1 MTMTARVAVACAWRG
16 APTSAASVVT
26 HALLSSRRSSRRA
39 QKKAATAPRYRRRR
53 RRDASCGAAASSSEL
68 IHHVA
73 TTATTTLHDTSWMYW
88 TKYAFML
95 PVSVAG
101 RERRDACFVPRRVQ
115 EDLMCE
121 KPKKALKS
129 SPPITTHF
137 YTRNGSESAPPDTCT
152 KWWCTSDDP
161 VLLGVAT
168 VAMLTGIG
176 GAALFSPIF
185 LLGFPLL
192 GPEYPLETA
201 TAGGRGVRPFTS
213 TDG

>member
-1 MTMTARVAVACAWRG
+1 MRCGGVVVGAHPSRGNDSDDDVARCVLDVLDKVRL
-16 APTSAASVVT
+16 
-26 HALLSSRRSSRRA
+26 HATRFR
-39 QKKAATAPRYRRRR
+39 
-53 RRDASCGAAASSSEL
+53 
-68 IHHVA
+68 
-73 TTATTTLHDTSWMYW
+73 
-88 TKYAFML
+88 
-95 PVSVAG
+95 G
-101 RERRDACFVPRRVQ
+101 REGETRRVLRSQ
-115 EDLMCE
+115 ARSRGLDCE